1 MPALQR
7 PHFELTL
14 SVLAIILYCF
24 TNVFYPESYFF
35 ASRLQHNAVV
45 CLLKI
50 EPKKLPHIIE

>member
-24 TNVFYPESYFF
+24 TNVFYPESYF
-35 ASRLQHNAVV
+35 SLLV
-45 CLLKI
+45 CNITLLFVC
-50 EPKKLPHIIE
+50 